1 LGIGDIQTLQIGNDW
16 FGERQSG
23 LNRVYSE
30 LMVHLPDAG
39 VQVRGLVA
47 GSPRVEAETGGAIRA
62 FASPSAPLWLRLLK
76 ARRAVLHTLRNNR
89 IDLLVSHFALYSFPV
104 VDRLQTLPVVIHF
117 HGPWAGESDAE
128 GLPWATS
135 KLQAGIERAVYS
147 RGNQVI
153 VLSTAFQNELV
164 LRYRIPEERIHRVPG
179 GVDIERF
186 NLRATRREAR
196 ESLGWPLDRPLV
208 LAVRRQKKR
217 MGLENLIDAIR
228 EVRKRIP
235 DILCMLGGSGDLA
248 GEIRQRIQDRSL
260 EHNVRLLGRIDDADL
275 PAAYRAADLSVV
287 PSQSLEGFGM
297 TTLESLALGT
307 PVLVT
312 PVGGLPEVVAPFA
325 PQCVFDDSSAA
336 TMAAVL
342 CECLLGK
349 RYLPTDEACRE
360 YATQNFSWPVIAAAT
375 RKVYELAIQ

>member
-128 GLPWATS
+128 GLGPLPSFRQGSNAPS
-135 KLQAGIERAVYS
+135 I
-147 RGNQVI
+147 
-153 VLSTAFQNELV
+153 
-164 LRYRIPEERIHRVPG
+164 
-179 GVDIERF
+179 
-186 NLRATRREAR
+186 
-196 ESLGWPLDRPLV
+196 LGET
-208 LAVRRQKKR
+208 K
-217 MGLENLIDAIR
+217 
-228 EVRKRIP
+228 
-235 DILCMLGGSGDLA
+235 
-248 GEIRQRIQDRSL
+248 
-260 EHNVRLLGRIDDADL
+260 
-275 PAAYRAADLSVV
+275 
-287 PSQSLEGFGM
+287 
-297 TTLESLALGT
+297 
-307 PVLVT
+307 
-312 PVGGLPEVVAPFA
+312 
-325 PQCVFDDSSAA
+325 
-336 TMAAVL
+336 
-342 CECLLGK
+342 
-349 RYLPTDEACRE
+349 
-360 YATQNFSWPVIAAAT
+360 
-375 RKVYELAIQ
+375 